1 MYPIE
6 SRLDLP
12 QAPPV
17 AIRCEP
23 DYYGASHLIAESL
36 GLAEPPISTS
46 TWVHGCEIIPV
57 PRPVFSPHF
66 NTPNQTH
73 LVGNLATQRWWR
85 DNGFSKAVAVGC
97 PFLYTQPSGR
107 ERMPNSVLA
116 MPNHGLPNC
125 KHDLEH
131 TKIWLNAVTELRRTH
146 ASVVVCLH
154 ADDIA
159 ELSPVVESLGL
170 SWIVGA
176 RVQTLSLPR
185 MRAIFESFEYMVTDV
200 QGSHLAYAAWC
211 GCKVVMLSP
220 LYERKWERFE
230 EHPHMKRNP
239 QMLMNLVFHQPE
251 NVRERLPFFFVD
263 DLSQAQCHGEWAAGI
278 LGMESKRTPRILAR
292 LLGWQADDPAFAGLA
307 YGDVAG
313 WLGAANPHRQVEWL
327 GSQVERWKGEH
338 AKMKAEHKVRGDLLR
353 KAEKHLQ
360 SQRPFLESLSSR
372 LARRLYSIEKRVRRF
387 LVSVNSRSVG

>member
-1 MYPIE
+1 MSPME
-6 SRLDLP
+6 SRLNLP

-17 AIRCEP
+17 EIRCEP

-36 GLAEPPISTS
+36 GFAKPPISTS

-57 PRPVFSPHF
+57 PRPIFSPHF

-125 KHDLEH
+125 TVDLEH

-146 ASVVVCLH
+146 ANVVVCLH

-170 SWIVGA
+170 SWIEGA

-220 LYERKWERFE
+220 LYERKWEHFE

-239 QMLMNLVFHQPE
+239 QIRMNLVFHRPE

-263 DLSQAQCHGEWAAGI
+263 SLSDAICPREWAEGI
-278 LGMESKRTPRILAR
+278 LGMESKRPPRILAR
-292 LLGWQADDPAFAGLA
+292 LLGWRSDDPAFAECA
-307 YGDVAG
+307 YEGIAD
-313 WLGAANPHRQVEWL
+313 WLGAANPDPQNEWL
-327 GSQVERWKGEH
+327 TSKLAKLKGAH
-338 AKMKAEHKVRGDLLR
+338 ATLKAEIKVQSELVR
-353 KAEKHLQ
+353 KARKEIDG
-360 SQRPFLESLSSR
+360 QRSFLESNSIR
-372 LARRLYSIEKRVRRF
+372 LARRFYSIEKRVRSLLGQPRE
-387 LVSVNSRSVG
+387 G